1 MLDIVLA
8 IFLFAASVLVHLLY
22 CRNTNS
28 RGLHAKAFILIAMA
42 GLLTYFLSTI
52 AIAKTA
58 GFDPRSL
65 IGMPLELSSGI
76 LFILLIP
83 IYLCFYVLTQLMSP
97 SKKILLTVAKG
108 GAISYA
114 DILASIEEENFI
126 KTRLDDLL
134 TCGCVGQ
141 VDGRYVLTAEGR
153 KIAAILNAM
162 QALLGRKPGG

>member
-1 MLDIVLA
+1 MVDIVLA
-8 IFLFAASVLVHLLY
+8 IVLFAGSVLVHLLY
-22 CRNTNS
+22 CRNTKS
-28 RGLHAKAFILIAMA
+28 RGLHAKTFILMAMA
-42 GLLTYFLSTI
+42 GLVTYFLLTI
-52 AIAKTA
+52 AIAKMA

-65 IGMPLELSSGI
+65 IGIPFELTGGVIFI
-76 LFILLIP
+76 LFVP

-108 GAISYA
+108 GAISYE